1 MKSRA
6 LVLAG
11 LITVLSY
18 SFAAGQSLSLDH
30 VDGLNAT
37 DGLQMGV
44 PVTFYIRVTGDN
56 DAHGGINH
64 GFHVNSPSGAQW
76 GSFVGDTTGTLGKAQ
91 FDGGFFISHFSADGV
106 GADTVGIGAFRIFGP
121 GFPAGFDDVAFTIQI
136 GPIDVAYN
144 GGEICL
150 DSAYYPPSGVWK
162 WAGPTV
168 FPGWDGPHC
177 YTIGEQVINPQITCP
192 GDTSVFL
199 CEPDTLCFAFD
210 TTDAEWVTAGEP
222 AYIDGDQVCVPL
234 LADGDLEIELVAGAA
249 DVADTCSFTVTT
261 IINSPPTVT
270 MSPDSIT
277 RVMCD
282 LNGTLCMAFGLSDLD
297 ENIVDTTT
305 NIGYIYV
312 SEIDPYIC
320 FVPDTTGLFEVVVT
334 ATDACG
340 ETHSATRWVTI
351 VEGEPVAIEC
361 PAPIVDTL
369 CGSGMYCL
377 PVAVTPD
384 TATVTVSPSGTYV
397 WATGQ
402 LCVNLTE
409 SGIHEFRLIAET
421 QCDADTCDIQLDI
434 TIIELPSIDCP
445 DQIPYVF
452 LADPGEACLSLDIN
466 HADVVEVS
474 YGSWDA
480 GQLCFQA
487 DTTGLYSFV
496 VVATNDCAADT
507 CELSVNVQVGQLDV
521 TTIID
526 PDPMWMVEAYH
537 IDTLYATIYLGN
549 FDNGHTVADIDPT
562 TVVINDSLIPT
573 STAII
578 SDYPGFVGEVMEITE
593 PIYDFIDY
601 YMPLYDTTVATYTV
615 SGLFTDD
622 TEFSEVGQV
631 RLIGLLV
638 GDVNVDGQVDIA
650 DMIYLIDYYFQH
662 GPPPILLETADMDKN
677 QLLDISDLMM
687 LIDYM
692 FGL

>member
-192 GDTSVFL
+192 GDTAVFL
-199 CEPDTLCFAFD
+199 CEPGSLCFPFD
-210 TTDAEWVTAGEP
+210 TADAEWVTAGEP

-234 LADGDLEIELVAGAA
+234 LADGDVEIELIAGAA
-249 DVADTCSFTVTT
+249 EVADTCSFTVTT
-261 IINSPPTVT
+261 IINTPPTVT

-369 CGSGMYCL
+369 CGSGMYCV

-466 HADVVEVS
+466 HAVVVEVS